1 MDGHLVC
8 VVWTFSSLREPENI
22 QITQHLGLVRIDN
35 SRKGAEQLAL
45 LKLEEKKLYGK
56 IQVKYHDYGFLL
68 MFQLQIKT
76 HTHNKRKAEVRS
88 RIK

>member
-35 SRKGAEQLAL
+35 SRRGAEQLAL

-76 HTHNKRKAEVRS
+76 HTHTTREKLKLDPG
-88 RIK
+88 